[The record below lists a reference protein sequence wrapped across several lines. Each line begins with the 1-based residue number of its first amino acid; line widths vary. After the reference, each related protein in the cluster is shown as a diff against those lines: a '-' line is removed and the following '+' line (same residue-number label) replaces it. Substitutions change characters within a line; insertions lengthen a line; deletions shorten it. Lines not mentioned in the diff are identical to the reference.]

1 MTATATDASA
11 HHSRGLTLA
20 TLGIVVLSFDSLL
33 VRLAATDGW
42 NIAFWRGAL
51 MALIM
56 GALYCQPRRLAT
68 LNVQRG
74 ASLVSAALLAAISLL
89 FVMAVMHT
97 RVANVVVILSTAPLF
112 AAIFT
117 RLFLQE
123 RVATRTWVAIGLAML
138 GLVIVFAGS
147 LTGEGLLGDLYALGA
162 AMAVG
167 ANLTLLRRYP
177 VLDRLPLIA
186 GGGVITAII
195 AWPMATP
202 LALETQSY
210 VVLAIMGL
218 LQMPLATALINN
230 ATRYLPSAEVALF
243 YLVEAILGTLWVW
256 WFLGEQPPE
265 ATLYGGLLTLVTLLV
280 NGWLGVRRARVR
292 RVATTS
298 RSG

>member
-1 MTATATDASA
+1 MAAPDATAQ
-11 HHSRGLTLA
+11 HSRGLTLA
-20 TLGIVVLSFDSLL
+20 TSGIVVLSFDSLL

-56 GALYCQPRRLAT
+56 GVLYCRRRRLAT
-68 LNVQRG
+68 LDAHRG
-74 ASLVSAALLAAISLL
+74 ASLISAGLLAAISLL

-123 RVATRTWVAIGLAML
+123 YVALRTWAAIGLAML
-138 GLVIVFAGS
+138 GLAIVFAGS
-147 LTGEGLLGDLYALGA
+147 LTGEGLLGDAFALGA

-186 GGGVITAII
+186 GGGVITAIV

-202 LALETQSY
+202 LALEPHSY
-210 VVLAIMGL
+210 LVLAIMGL
-218 LQMPLATALINN
+218 VQMPLATALINN

-243 YLVEAILGTLWVW
+243 YLIEAILGTLWVW
-256 WFLGEQPPE
+256 WLLGENPPE
-265 ATLYGGLLTLVTLLV
+265 ATLYGGLLTLVTLLG
-280 NGWLGVRRARVR
+280 NGWLGLRRARGR
-292 RVATTS
+292 RMTAASHT
-298 RSG
+298 G

>member
-1 MTATATDASA
+1 MAAPDATAQ
-11 HHSRGLTLA
+11 HSRGLTLA
-20 TLGIVVLSFDSLL
+20 TLGIVILSFDSLL
-33 VRLAATDGW
+33 VRLAAADGW
-42 NIAFWRGAL
+42 DIAFWRGAL

-56 GALYCQPRRLAT
+56 GVLYCQPRRLAN
-68 LNVQRG
+68 LNAQRR
-74 ASLVSAALLAAISLL
+74 ASLISSGLLATISLL

-123 RVATRTWVAIGLAML
+123 RVAARTWVAIGLAML

-186 GGGVITAII
+186 GGGVITALV

-202 LALETQSY
+202 LALEPQSY
-210 VVLAIMGL
+210 LVLAVMGL
-218 LQMPLATALINN
+218 VQMPLATALINN

-256 WFLGEQPPE
+256 WFLGENPPE

-280 NGWLGVRRARVR
+280 NGWLGLRRARSR
-292 RVATTS
+292 RVAAASHT
-298 RSG
+298 G

>member
-1 MTATATDASA
+1 MAALPCDAA
-11 HHSRGLTLA
+11 ARHSRGLMLA
-20 TLGIVVLSFDSLL
+20 TVGIVVLSFDSLL
-33 VRLAATDGW
+33 VRLAGTDGW

-51 MALIM
+51 MAIVM
-56 GALYCQPRRLAT
+56 GLFYCQRRRLAT
-68 LNVQRG
+68 LNAHRG
-74 ASLVSAALLAAISLL
+74 VSLISAGLLAAISLL

-123 RVATRTWVAIGLAML
+123 QVAARTWIAIGLAML

-147 LTGEGLLGDLYALGA
+147 LTGEGLLGDMYALGA

-167 ANLTLLRRYP
+167 ANLTLLRRYQT
-177 VLDRLPLIA
+177 LDRLPLIA
-186 GGGVITAII
+186 GGGIMTALV

-210 VVLAIMGL
+210 VVLAVMGL
-218 LQMPLATALINN
+218 IQMPLATALINN

-256 WFLGEQPPE
+256 WLLGENPPE
-265 ATLYGGLLTLVTLLV
+265 ATLYGGLLTLVTLLG
-280 NGWLGVRRARVR
+280 NAWLGLRRSRLR
-292 RVATTS
+292 RVSATS
-298 RSG
+298 PAR

>member
-1 MTATATDASA
+1 MAAHDATAR
-11 HHSRGLTLA
+11 HSRGLTLA

-68 LNVQRG
+68 LNAQRG
-74 ASLVSAALLAAISLL
+74 ASLISAGLLAAISLL

-186 GGGVITAII
+186 GGGVITAVI

-202 LALETQSY
+202 LALEPRSY
-210 VVLAIMGL
+210 LVLALMGL
-218 LQMPLATALINN
+218 VQMPLATALINN

-256 WFLGEQPPE
+256 WLLGENPPE

-280 NGWLGVRRARVR
+280 NGWLGLRRARGR
-292 RVATTS
+292 RIAAASYT
-298 RSG
+298 G

>member
-1 MTATATDASA
+1 MAALPCDAA
-11 HHSRGLTLA
+11 ARHSRGLMLA
-20 TLGIVVLSFDSLL
+20 TVGIVVLSFDSLL
-33 VRLAATDGW
+33 VRLAGTDGW

-51 MALIM
+51 MAIVM
-56 GALYCQPRRLAT
+56 GLFYCQRRRLAT
-68 LNVQRG
+68 LNAHRG
-74 ASLVSAALLAAISLL
+74 VSLISAGLLATISLL

-123 RVATRTWVAIGLAML
+123 QVAARTWIAIGLAML

-147 LTGEGLLGDLYALGA
+147 LTGEGLLGDMYALGA

-167 ANLTLLRRYP
+167 ANLTLLRRYQT
-177 VLDRLPLIA
+177 LDRLPLIA
-186 GGGVITAII
+186 GGGMMTALV

-210 VVLAIMGL
+210 VVLAVMGL
-218 LQMPLATALINN
+218 IQMPLATALINN

-256 WFLGEQPPE
+256 WLLGENPPE
-265 ATLYGGLLTLVTLLV
+265 ATLYGGLLTLVTLLG
-280 NGWLGVRRARVR
+280 NAWLGLRRSRLR
-292 RVATTS
+292 RVSATS
-298 RSG
+298 PAR

>member
-1 MTATATDASA
+1 MAATSSDAAAS
-11 HHSRGLTLA
+11 HSRGLTLA
-20 TLGIVVLSFDSLL
+20 TLGIVILSFDSLL

-42 NIAFWRGAL
+42 NVAFWRGAF
-51 MALIM
+51 MALVM
-56 GALYCQPRRLAT
+56 GLFYCQRRRLAT
-68 LNVQRG
+68 LNAHRG
-74 ASLVSAALLAAISLL
+74 VSLVSAGLLAAISLL

-123 RVATRTWVAIGLAML
+123 RVAARTWVAIGLAML

-147 LTGEGLLGDLYALGA
+147 LTGDGLLGDLYALGA

-186 GGGVITAII
+186 GGGVITALI
-195 AWPMATP
+195 AWPLATP

-210 VVLAIMGL
+210 AVLAIMGL
-218 LQMPLATALINN
+218 VQMPLATALINN

-256 WFLGEQPPE
+256 WLLGEEPPE

-280 NGWLGVRRARVR
+280 NGWLGLRRSRSR
-292 RVATTS
+292 RVAAAS
-298 RSG
+298 RAE

>member
-1 MTATATDASA
+1 MVATPRDAA
-11 HHSRGLTLA
+11 ARHSRGLLLA
-20 TLGIVVLSFDSLL
+20 TVGIIVLSFDSLL
-33 VRLAATDGW
+33 VRLASTDGW
-42 NIAFWRGAL
+42 SIAFWRGAL
-51 MALIM
+51 MAIVM
-56 GALYCQPRRLAT
+56 GLFYCQRRRLAT
-68 LNVQRG
+68 LNAHRG
-74 ASLVSAALLAAISLL
+74 VSLVSAGLLATISLL

-123 RVATRTWVAIGLAML
+123 AVAARTWMAIGLAML

-147 LTGEGLLGDLYALGA
+147 LTGDGLLGDVYALGA

-167 ANLTLLRRYP
+167 ANLTLLRRYQT
-177 VLDRLPLIA
+177 LDRLPLIA
-186 GGGVITAII
+186 GGGVITAVV

-210 VVLAIMGL
+210 AVLAVMGL
-218 LQMPLATALINN
+218 IQMPLATALINN

-256 WFLGEQPPE
+256 WLLGENPPK
-265 ATLYGGLLTLVTLLV
+265 ATLYGGLLTLVTLLA
-280 NGWLGVRRARVR
+280 NGWLGLR
-292 RVATTS
+292 TS
-298 RSG
+298 RSRRAIAASQTG